1 MIWPK
6 RLLLS
11 LPFLVAA
18 GLTAFLTLA
27 DRLHLRQEHIA
38 GFAFLFGAPWSW
50 LLDHDWFGNDHSR
63 WIESLIAYA
72 VILWIPALLYSA
84 CLWVLL
90 LCLGFRKARFR

>member
-18 GLTAFLTLA
+18 GLTALVGFA
-27 DRLHLRQEHIA
+27 DRLHLRSEHIA

-50 LLDHDWFGNDHSR
+50 LLDH
-63 WIESLIAYA
+63 
-72 VILWIPALLYSA
+72 
-84 CLWVLL
+84 
-90 LCLGFRKARFR
+90 